1 METIHHSREYALK
14 NLVNGHGVLPAVTS
28 GGEEPVSLYPKNFPT
43 KPPTPAV
50 MDSFLEPTML
60 DDVPYSS
67 PLLPSTS
74 PGSIGNCNSSSASSI
89 QASPKRGESLS
100 SVIHSPSFSDSS
112 GFCSVGSPDSQ
123 SQPVYS
129 PPIVSCDWNAPDASP
144 VHIQDYRPDLTS
156 ASLSVITSSIG
167 SSRGCMFGVHSSH
180 VFDLD
185 VDRVLQD
192 YVQ

>member
-14 NLVNGHGVLPAVTS
+14 NLVNGHGIVPAITTA
-28 GGEEPVSLYPKNFPT
+28 GEEPVSLYPKNFPT

-50 MDSFLEPTML
+50 MDSFLEPTVL

-67 PLLPSTS
+67 PLLPNS
-74 PGSIGNCNSSSASSI
+74 SISSRSSCCNSSVQS
-89 QASPKRGESLS
+89 SPKQARESLS
-100 SVIHSPSFSDSS
+100 SFVNSPSLSDSS

-123 SQPVYS
+123 GQPLCS
-129 PPIVSCDWNAPDASP
+129 PPTGSCEWTGSDASP
-144 VHIQDYRPDLTS
+144 GHVQDYRPEITS
-156 ASLSVITSSIG
+156 AGVSVITAGIG
-167 SSRGCMFGVHSSH
+167 PSRGCMFGMGSRH